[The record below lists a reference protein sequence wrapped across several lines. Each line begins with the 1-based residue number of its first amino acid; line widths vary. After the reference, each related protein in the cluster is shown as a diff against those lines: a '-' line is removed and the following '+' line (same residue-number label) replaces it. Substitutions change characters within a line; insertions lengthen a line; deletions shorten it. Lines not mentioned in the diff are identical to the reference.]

1 MVNPISP
8 TPRIPA
14 RMPSME
20 PIYNLHKA
28 ELKLIDEIR
37 KRRHGCIQVEFQD
50 GVPLVIV
57 TVRKEDKLKLA

>member
-1 MVNPISP
+1 MIQPISP
-8 TPRIPA
+8 TPRITA

-28 ELKLIDEIR
+28 ELRLIDEIR
-37 KRRHGCIQVEFQD
+37 KRRHGCIQVEFHD
-50 GVPLVIV
+50 GVPLHLW